1 MIEDDAG
8 ASFTTL
14 VGKCE
19 RSGSALIRAQKIA
32 QYAGKN
38 LRIKERRFN
47 MINARINSAWN
58 GLLPLRAL
66 DELDQTAF
74 MSRCRSG
81 VVSRRE
87 LEVFLVQQHH
97 YSRHFTRYLCALL
110 ANLSNELDRLA
121 LTKNLFEEMGLGDM
135 GDEPHVKIY
144 RDMLFALD
152 LDPEMSPAFPETI
165 ALVSTMLRLC
175 SAPNPIVGLG
185 ALCLGAEAIV
195 PHVYAQILN
204 GLVARGFPMQQLR
217 FFPLHIDG
225 DDDHALTMKGIIDR
239 ELSENPEQ
247 SVILAA
253 TAEDCIVQ
261 RARFFEAISSRA
273 LLGQGESAYAI

>member
-47 MINARINSAWN
+47 MINTRINSAWN

-152 LDPEMSPAFPETI
+152 L
-165 ALVSTMLRLC
+165 
-175 SAPNPIVGLG
+175 
-185 ALCLGAEAIV
+185 
-195 PHVYAQILN
+195 
-204 GLVARGFPMQQLR
+204 
-217 FFPLHIDG
+217 
-225 DDDHALTMKGIIDR
+225 
-239 ELSENPEQ
+239 
-247 SVILAA
+247 
-253 TAEDCIVQ
+253 
-261 RARFFEAISSRA
+261 
-273 LLGQGESAYAI
+273 

>member
-1 MIEDDAG
+1 
-8 ASFTTL
+8 
-14 VGKCE
+14 
-19 RSGSALIRAQKIA
+19 
-32 QYAGKN
+32 
-38 LRIKERRFN
+38 
-47 MINARINSAWN
+47 MINTRINSAWN

-135 GDEPHVKIY
+135 GDDPHVKIY

-152 LDPEMSPAFPETI
+152 LDPDMSPAFPETI

-204 GLVARGFPMQQLR
+204 ELVARGFPMQQLR

-239 ELSENPEQ
+239 ELSE
-247 SVILAA
+247 ILSKA
-253 TAEDCIVQ
+253 
-261 RARFFEAISSRA
+261 
-273 LLGQGESAYAI
+273 

>member
-1 MIEDDAG
+1 
-8 ASFTTL
+8 
-14 VGKCE
+14 
-19 RSGSALIRAQKIA
+19 
-32 QYAGKN
+32 
-38 LRIKERRFN
+38 
-47 MINARINSAWN
+47 MINTRINSAWN

-144 RDMLFALD
+144 RDMLFALESVRKVRQVRQSF
-152 LDPEMSPAFPETI
+152 LSMRQIEARRRKASAFRVRFSKSL
-165 ALVSTMLRLC
+165 ARRRQRLSQAKVRSTTHR
-175 SAPNPIVGLG
+175 
-185 ALCLGAEAIV
+185 
-195 PHVYAQILN
+195 
-204 GLVARGFPMQQLR
+204 RG
-217 FFPLHIDG
+217 
-225 DDDHALTMKGIIDR
+225 K
-239 ELSENPEQ
+239 
-247 SVILAA
+247 
-253 TAEDCIVQ
+253 TAKPF
-261 RARFFEAISSRA
+261 A
-273 LLGQGESAYAI
+273 

>member
-1 MIEDDAG
+1 MERFVATQGAG
-8 ASFTTL
+8 RIGSNRIYVTLPKWRGEPPRAGSFSSPTASLLTTFHPL
-14 VGKCE
+14 PV
-19 RSGSALIRAQKIA
+19 RA
-32 QYAGKN
+32 AG
-38 LRIKERRFN
+38 
-47 MINARINSAWN
+47 
-58 GLLPLRAL
+58 
-66 DELDQTAF
+66 Q
-74 MSRCRSG
+74 
-81 VVSRRE
+81 
-87 LEVFLVQQHH
+87 
-97 YSRHFTRYLCALL
+97 
-110 ANLSNELDRLA
+110 LSNELDRLA

-135 GDEPHVKIY
+135 GNEPHVKIY